1 MRGSR
6 KMCINC
12 TWALTQPLLF
22 YNPPS
27 YSSSMFLF
35 YNTQHLICLYPPPHI
50 PNVKSGCPT
59 SLGLH
64 HYTYRIL
71 YFHDYV
77 KWMNCQIK
85 YSHKIIKST
94 VSVSSWI
101 LKFKYFESTYLSV
114 QEHLTCSPYLSFQG
128 YRTRLPSPL
137 PSVRGYLTRLP
148 SPSPSHLFKG
158 ILPVSPSSYRLFKGI
173 KPVSCLPPPPPACL
187 F

>member
-1 MRGSR
+1 
-6 KMCINC
+6 MCIYLSVHEPLPNHC
-12 TWALTQPLLF
+12 SSTTPQCYYLLTITDP
-22 YNPPS
+22 
-27 YSSSMFLF
+27 SSMYLF
-35 YNTQHLICLYPPPHI
+35 YNTQHLICLYPPPPHI

-101 LKFKYFESTYLSV
+101 LKFKYLESTYLSV
-114 QEHLTCSPYLSFQG
+114 QEHLTCSPYLSVQG
-128 YRTRLPSPL
+128 YQTRPPPLPSVQGYLTHLPSPL
-137 PSVRGYLTRLP
+137 PPVQGCSRVSNP
-148 SPSPSHLFKG
+148 FPSPSHLFKG
-158 ILPVSPSSYRLFKGI
+158 I
-173 KPVSCLPPPPPACL
+173 
-187 F
+187 